1 MAIESGRKDFVFI
14 ALPSSLW
21 KYLHSKDL
29 LSPSPSR
36 SLSLGVN
43 GPLQYSATV
52 LGFLHLS
59 SESL

>member
-1 MAIESGRKDFVFI
+1 MAVESGRKDFVFI

-21 KYLHSKDL
+21 KYLHSIDL

-52 LGFLHLS
+52 
-59 SESL
+59 